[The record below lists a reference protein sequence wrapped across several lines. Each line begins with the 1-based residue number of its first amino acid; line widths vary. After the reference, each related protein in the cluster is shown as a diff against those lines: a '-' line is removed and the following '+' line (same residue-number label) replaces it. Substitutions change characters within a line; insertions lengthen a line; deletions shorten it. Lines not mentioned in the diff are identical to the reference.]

1 MKKMKR
7 FKKAAVLLMAAVM
20 CFGMA
25 GCKKTTGGE
34 TPTGDVYAPSFSEI
48 SSDVEYVTN
57 VLAGD
62 GRLSIMGQVYDRE
75 TYALSQKLITL
86 DIATGA
92 QTSRELVVDGDKKD
106 DSEQISLQTIAVY
119 KDGYMAV
126 RYHYT
131 QPTQEEIDSGV
142 YESETSYDI
151 AILDADFNIQS
162 TVSLA
167 DLQKKVEESGGGFY
181 VQYSASD
188 AEGNI
193 YISLDNSMLTAC
205 GLPYSMI
212 IAFITFIV
220 CDTARLTT
228 GLVISFKVSL
238 IFCPSSSLN
247 NIDFPVQLSPT
258 KSP

>member
-62 GRLSIMGQVYDRE
+62 GRLNIMGQVYDRE

-92 QTSRELVVDGDKKD
+92 QTSRELAIDGDKKD

-126 RYHYT
+126 R
-131 QPTQEEIDSGV
+131 
-142 YESETSYDI
+142 
-151 AILDADFNIQS
+151 
-162 TVSLA
+162 
-167 DLQKKVEESGGGFY
+167 
-181 VQYSASD
+181 
-188 AEGNI
+188 
-193 YISLDNSMLTAC
+193 
-205 GLPYSMI
+205 
-212 IAFITFIV
+212 
-220 CDTARLTT
+220 
-228 GLVISFKVSL
+228 
-238 IFCPSSSLN
+238 
-247 NIDFPVQLSPT
+247 
-258 KSP
+258 